1 MGKIKSNYM
10 FMQIK
15 LLEFF
20 FKSISINIYLENL
33 FRVVNNCKDLAKAN
47 SVVVDYRL
55 YLLLVELCDQLC
67 FETREG
73 LSVKPKVTNLDQKF

>member
-1 MGKIKSNYM
+1 M
-10 FMQIK
+10 FLQIK
-15 LLEFF
+15 LQQKEKNIL
-20 FKSISINIYLENL
+20 SISINIYLENL

-67 FETREG
+67 FETRES
-73 LSVKPKVTNLDQKF
+73 LSVKPKVTNLDQKFQRGAR